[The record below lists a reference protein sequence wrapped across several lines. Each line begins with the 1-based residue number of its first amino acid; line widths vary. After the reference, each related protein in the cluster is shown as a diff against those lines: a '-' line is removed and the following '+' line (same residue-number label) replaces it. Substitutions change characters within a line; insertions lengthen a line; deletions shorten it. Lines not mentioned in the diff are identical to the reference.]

1 MTSKKHGAKPGQV
14 TPIASALS
22 LQHTPPERIAALH
35 AIRDRHRGDS
45 SGPQCARL
53 LEALQ
58 TLGHCTTFEAS
69 RLLDLY
75 HPPARKLNLVQ
86 QGHEIQTTWRTVQTE
101 SGEKHRVGVYS
112 LARGN
117 Q

>member
-1 MTSKKHGAKPGQV
+1 MNGGHIDPAR
-14 TPIASALS
+14 L
-22 LQHTPPERIAALH
+22 AALY
-35 AIRDRHRGDS
+35 AIRDRHLGDS
-45 SGPQCARL
+45 TAPQCARL

-69 RLLDLY
+69 RYLDVY

-86 QGHEIQTTWRTVQTE
+86 QGWQIVTTWRTVQTE

-112 LARGN
+112 LKKGGHE
-117 Q
+117 

>member
-1 MTSKKHGAKPGQV
+1 MTSKTHGATPGQV
-14 TPIASALS
+14 TPIALAMG
-22 LQHTPPERIAALH
+22 LQSTLPERIAALH

-45 SGPQCARL
+45 TSTQCARL

-69 RLLDLY
+69 RCLDLY

-86 QGHEIQTTWRTVQTE
+86 RGHAIQTTWRTVQTE

-112 LARGN
+112 LERG
-117 Q
+117 QA